1 MDPVDEASRVVAHR
15 DNSTRVLESVSLD
28 VHDAVA
34 RPVTRA
40 IVLEA
45 VNMHDER
52 SPEASRDFDSGGER
66 HTVMRMDEVV
76 RLPVDPVGGRHRIAR
91 DLCE

>member
-1 MDPVDEASRVVAHR
+1 MRPG
-15 DNSTRVLESVSLD
+15 VLESVSLD

-45 VNMHDER
+45 VNVHDER
-52 SPEASRDFDSGGER
+52 SPEASRDFDPGGER
-66 HTVMRMDEVV
+66 HPVMRMNEVV
-76 RLPVDPVGGRHRIAR
+76 RLSVDSVGGRHRVAR
-91 DLCE
+91 DLGE